1 MLSRIFF
8 IGLLASGLAALAP
21 AAERGLVVDF
31 DQSRVDVAVK
41 VTVDSFSGHLSRYEP
56 KVVFADDGHV
66 TTARLRFHFRDV
78 VTGKAGRDKSMHAWQ
93 HTDEFPDGEFVLS
106 SIEHGDGGTLTAFG
120 RLTFHGVTRDLRFP
134 ISINRDGDRCAID
147 GDAAIDTREFGLPII
162 RMLAVMKVDPVVH
175 VRFHLQGV
183 IAARTEATP

>member
-1 MLSRIFF
+1 MLSRIFSL
-8 IGLLASGLAALAP
+8 GLLASGLAAHAP

-31 DQSRVDVAVK
+31 AQSRVDVAVK

-56 KVVFADDGHV
+56 KVAFADDGRV
-66 TTARLRFHFRDV
+66 TTARLRFHFRDI

-183 IAARTEATP
+183 IEARTEATP